1 MFLLFWIF
9 KKGPFKITYKNVL
22 WLTQPKKIKL
32 KLVLP
37 RFTAKY
43 IFTISTLVIS
53 PVNSVGLLFQFWGV
67 KCCYIH
73 CYLVPQRWKL
83 LKPAT
88 WCRNEKGNLS
98 TEQITARWESENCV
112 ICHSWHTNILFIW
125 SKNYR
130 KSVTPHLHYNRGMVR
145 WQFTRPL
152 NVLKLSSIRIRSLS
166 EGTGASKSAQGP
178 RACARVSVSF
188 W

>member
-1 MFLLFWIF
+1 MWKIAITAILKGTIHKTHFPKCIGVFIVLDF

-43 IFTISTLVIS
+43 LFTISTLVIS

-73 CYLVPQRWKL
+73 YYLVPQRWKL

-88 WCRNEKGNLS
+88 WCRNEHSFYLKGTYQHN
-98 TEQITARWESENCV
+98 
-112 ICHSWHTNILFIW
+112 
-125 SKNYR
+125 
-130 KSVTPHLHYNRGMVR
+130 KSQLG
-145 WQFTRPL
+145 
-152 NVLKLSSIRIRSLS
+152 
-166 EGTGASKSAQGP
+166 E
-178 RACARVSVSF
+178 RVKIV
-188 W
+188 